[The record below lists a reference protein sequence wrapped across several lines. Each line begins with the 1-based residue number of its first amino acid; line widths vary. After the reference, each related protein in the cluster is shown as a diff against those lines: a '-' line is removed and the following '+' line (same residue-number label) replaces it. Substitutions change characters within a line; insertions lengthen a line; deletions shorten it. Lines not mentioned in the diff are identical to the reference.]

1 MLKDSLIRQL
11 QKFVMSRTLMAT
23 KMMGFISSAQSIRY
37 IFPFYNLLDGKR
49 LILYGAGVV
58 GNDYY
63 RQMREDKRYNIVL
76 WVDKNYKKLH
86 EFSKNVEPIN
96 RILDFEF
103 DAIIIAVKKEEMA
116 LRIME
121 ELKEIGISVEKMF
134 WRSPIDILI

>member
-1 MLKDSLIRQL
+1 
-11 QKFVMSRTLMAT
+11 
-23 KMMGFISSAQSIRY
+23 
-37 IFPFYNLLDGKR
+37 
-49 LILYGAGVV
+49 
-58 GNDYY
+58 
-63 RQMREDKRYNIVL
+63 MREDKRYNIVL
-76 WVDKNYKKLH
+76 WVDKNYKKLQ